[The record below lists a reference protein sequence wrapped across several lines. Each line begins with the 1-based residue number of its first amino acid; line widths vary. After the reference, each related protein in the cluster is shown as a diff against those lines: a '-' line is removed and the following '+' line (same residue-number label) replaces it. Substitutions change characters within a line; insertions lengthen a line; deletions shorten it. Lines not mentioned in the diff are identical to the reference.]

1 MKETEKIEIMH
12 FSQEGYLE
20 DGKNVYETGKKM
32 TALADKVAD
41 EGYDAVFLM
50 GVGGTW
56 DELMQLEYLNVE
68 ASAFRAILMSS
79 FALRQRN
86 TAKPAPTHARASTI
100 AVSYTHLD
108 VYKRQG
114 MGREQH
120 RFCRNVR

>member
-12 FSQEGYLE
+12 FSQEGYVE

-56 DELMQLEYLNVE
+56 DELMHLFCYYFILSFRFLQVL
-68 ASAFRAILMSS
+68 SALFSLSH
-79 FALRQRN
+79 
-86 TAKPAPTHARASTI
+86 K
-100 AVSYTHLD
+100 
-108 VYKRQG
+108 
-114 MGREQH
+114 
-120 RFCRNVR
+120 